1 MKNCVTATVLAVLI
15 FAGCSPE
22 TSDGNQWLISAG
34 RDTITVSDA
43 ALMWNALSEQEKAVF
58 YSSENPGVEFAL
70 ALAGKAVFDMLL
82 DSSGVLDDTLLVST
96 AASWA
101 RIESASAARRLLAD
115 EETASVNPEDIEFY
129 RKNQGVQVWF
139 HTDSSCAPVP
149 LLITELPAEL
159 AVALEGLAAADSAV
173 VPGYGWVT
181 LDSVLIPQTQLPGES
196 DSITA
201 EIIGSGRE
209 RFQYLREYSVLMQE
223 NTFFVSD
230 GFTDLTSLP
239 EDSVVISCTVG
250 EWTRSSLESEVGFFQ
265 SRFPAVE
272 ANEYWK
278 DMLVENLVMQSY
290 YQNLLLDRFPQVA
303 DSIRAES
310 ENTRR
315 RLAVESIVKSR
326 MEQTVTVTPAD
337 LEEEYSLLSEPLFT
351 AEKRVFATVSTDSAG
366 LADFSNALS
375 AGGDIEAYPG
385 LGGLALPDNAEGI
398 TRPLMRSDLPGTIS
412 EVLFGIPLAD
422 TASWSGPFEM
432 ETGIFAG
439 FRLVEVIPP
448 RPVSVEEISPML
460 EESARR
466 RLEAQ
471 ALDTFIAEL
480 MERFEV
486 TVNTSLLRA
495 LPGDPGAWISID

>member
-1 MKNCVTATVLAVLI
+1 MKNSVTAAFLAVFIL
-15 FAGCSPE
+15 AGCSPE
-22 TSDGNQWLISAG
+22 TTDGNQWLISTG
-34 RDTITVSDA
+34 RDSITVRGA
-43 ALMWNALSEQEKAVF
+43 AEMWNALSEQEKAVF

-70 ALAGKAVFDMLL
+70 ALAGKATFNMLL
-82 DSSGVLDDTLLVST
+82 DSSDVLDDPLLVSN
-96 AASWA
+96 AASWT
-101 RIESASAARRLLAD
+101 RIESASAARRLITD
-115 EETASVNPEDIEFY
+115 QETASVNSEDIAFY
-129 RKNQGVQVWF
+129 RRNQGVQVWF

-159 AVALEGLAAADSAV
+159 AFALEGIAVADSAIV
-173 VPGYGWVT
+173 TGYGWVT
-181 LDSVLIPQTQLPGES
+181 LDSLFSPQAQLSAES
-196 DSITA
+196 DSMTA
-201 EIIGSGRE
+201 AIIGSGRE
-209 RFQYLREYSVLMQE
+209 RFQYLREYTVLMEE

-230 GFTDLTSLP
+230 GFNDLTSLP
-239 EDSVVISCTVG
+239 GDSVVISSAAG

-278 DMLVENLVMQSY
+278 DMLVENLVMQSF
-290 YQNLLLDRFPQVA
+290 YQNLLLERFPQVA

-315 RLAVESIVKSR
+315 RVAAEGIVKRR
-326 MEQTVTVTPAD
+326 MEQNVIVTQAD

-366 LADFSNALS
+366 LADLRGAIS
-375 AGGDIEAYPG
+375 AGAGIEAFPG
-385 LGGLALPDNAEGI
+385 LVGLALPDAADGI
-398 TRPLMRSDLPGTIS
+398 TRPLMRSDLPGSIS
-412 EVLFGIPLAD
+412 AVLFGIPVAD
-422 TASWSGPFEM
+422 TASWSGPYEV
-432 ETGIFAG
+432 ETGVFAG

-448 RPVSVEEISPML
+448 RLATIEEISPML

-471 ALDTFIAEL
+471 ALDLFIAEL

-486 TVNTSLLRA
+486 TVNTSLLRT
-495 LPGDPGAWISID
+495 LPVDPGEWISID